1 MKNLKKLFVVLPLVL
16 VMLLSIVPVQAEEF
30 TVDSDYVENTLFQ
43 GLVGQT
49 KVTKDDVV
57 KYLSAKGTLRPV
69 WVGENIPFA
78 NSNFP
83 ATTDGKNKVNDRHMN
98 VVLMNGGAVHGWIS
112 TNYDAVAPLG
122 VAQNYVAANLP
133 GYVIPS
139 YQIQNVMHFTKNVRV
154 PETWLKEEYQPT
166 KQVIDPDTAK
176 VIYVNAKFTDAVK
189 NGDDVIYA
197 KDSAVPADMIPAN
210 VTWKHDANNKTATA
224 MIKIQ
229 VPSKVQDGDAV
240 EAEVKVIADIAYTG
254 ETETVPAPDKNK
266 LVDAKITGLLII
278 VEKADIDVAVTH
290 HFVFADGTE
299 IVQTANQKWAKA
311 NGALTVATVNP
322 AWYMAVPGFT
332 IDTTKTA
339 VAEVRDEANYLV
351 LGEKVLK
358 SYKVDLYYTAGEGA
372 DKANVDAAF
381 AGNTANVANAQQ
393 LPATGA
399 ADSFALVLSSLAL
412 VVVGLFLKK

>member
-16 VMLLSIVPVQAEEF
+16 VMLLSVVPVLAEDF
-30 TVDSDYVENTLFQ
+30 TVDSDYVENAVFQ
-43 GLVGQT
+43 GLVSQT
-49 KVTKDDVV
+49 KVTKEDVV
-57 KYLSAKGTLRPV
+57 KYLSSKGTLRPV

-78 NSNFP
+78 NSNFK
-83 ATTDGKNKVNDRHMN
+83 ALDEKGNKVNDRHMN

-139 YQIQNVMHFTKNVRV
+139 YQIQNVMHFTKNIKV
-154 PETWLKEEYQPT
+154 PQSWLEEEYQPK
-166 KQVIDPDTAK
+166 KQVPETTVTFGKEVKFAEDITIDGTKVFAK
-176 VIYVNAKFTDAVK
+176 DAVV
-189 NGDDVIYA
+189 DA
-197 KDSAVPADMIPAN
+197 KMLPAN
-210 VTWKHDANNKTATA
+210 IEWTLNEKGDQGTATV
-224 MIKIQ
+224 MLK
-229 VPSKVQDGDAV
+229 VPGKTEV
-240 EAEVKVIADIAYTG
+240 EVKANVYVTATINYTG
-254 ETETVPAPDKNK
+254 KVKEVANPDKNL
-266 LVDAKITGLLII
+266 LVDAKLTGLLIM
-278 VEKADIDVAVTH
+278 VEKAEMDVAVTH

-299 IVQTANQKWAKA
+299 IVQTAAQKWAKTS
-311 NGALTVATVNP
+311 GELTIATVNP

-339 VAEVRDEANYLV
+339 VAGVYDNDNYLV

-372 DKANVDAAF
+372 DKGKVDAAF

-399 ADSFALVLSSLAL
+399 VDSFALVLSSLAL

>member
-16 VMLLSIVPVQAEEF
+16 VMLLSVVPVLAEPYA
-30 TVDSDYVENTLFQ
+30 VKSNYVSNAVFQ
-43 GLVGQT
+43 GLVDMT
-49 KVTKDDVV
+49 KVTKEDVV
-57 KYLSAKGTLRPV
+57 EYLKTKGTLTPV

-78 NSNFP
+78 DSNFK
-83 ATTDGKNKVNDRHMN
+83 AVDNEVNDRHMN
-98 VVLMNGGAVHGWIS
+98 VVLMNGGAVHGWIP
-112 TNYDAVAPLG
+112 TNYDAVAPLS

-139 YQIQNVMHFTKNVRV
+139 YQIQNVMYFEKIVKV
-154 PETWLKEEYQPT
+154 PENWLELGTEKVTKIEKSKAIAIPEEGKAPTFVKEVADAEGNTYAAGTEVDEADRAAIVWDENVAANAKVQT
-166 KQVIDPDTAK
+166 GKLQVAGKFDTAVDVQRPIK
-176 VIYVNAKFTDAVK
+176 VLFDLTTKETTQDK
-189 NGDDVIYA
+189 EGRD
-197 KDSAVPADMIPAN
+197 N
-210 VTWKHDANNKTATA
+210 VLA
-224 MIKIQ
+224 
-229 VPSKVQDGDAV
+229 
-240 EAEVKVIADIAYTG
+240 
-254 ETETVPAPDKNK
+254 
-266 LVDAKITGLLII
+266 DAKITGLLII

-299 IVQTANQKWAKA
+299 IVQTANQKWAKT
-311 NGALTVATVNP
+311 NGDLTIAKVDPT
-322 AWYMAVPGFT
+322 WYMAVPGFT

-372 DKANVDAAF
+372 DKAKVDAAF

>member
-16 VMLLSIVPVQAEEF
+16 VMLLSVVPVLAEEF
-30 TVDSDYVENTLFQ
+30 TVDSDYVENAVFQ

-49 KVTKDDVV
+49 KVTKEDIVQ
-57 KYLSAKGTLRPV
+57 YLSSKGTLRPV

-112 TNYDAVAPLG
+112 TNYEAVAPLG

-139 YQIQNVMHFTKNVRV
+139 YQIQNVMHFTKNVKV
-154 PETWLKEEYQPT
+154 PQAWLEEKYQPT
-166 KQVIDPDTAK
+166 KQVLEGAQVQYLNP
-176 VIYVNAKFTDAVK
+176 KFVEAVK
-189 NGDDVIYA
+189 DGNDQEVHAAGSPVTEA
-197 KDSAVPADMIPAN
+197 IPAN
-210 VTWKHDANNKTATA
+210 TVWTLAKDGKTATA
-224 MIKIQ
+224 TIKLQ
-229 VPSKVQDGDAV
+229 VPSKVENEKVEV
-240 EAEVKVIADIAYTG
+240 EAKIMADVFYTG
-254 ETETVPAPDKNK
+254 KTKDVAAPDEYK

-278 VEKADIDVAVTH
+278 VEKAEMDVAVTH

-299 IVQTANQKWAKA
+299 IVQTAAQKWAKA
-311 NGALTVATVNP
+311 SGELTVATVNP

-339 VAEVRDEANYLV
+339 VAGVYDNDNYLV

-372 DKANVDAAF
+372 DKAKVDAAF